1 MYIDFLSL
9 QDAHGNQFGQTV
21 KDKSQDYQLIVG
33 YQYQDNTVLRF
44 KRKLNTCDGEDL
56 AITVSHCKDSVW
68 NCISYISLWL
78 FLSANTKIWL
88 DVGVVLYIYRW
99 YIGCRRLY
107 DCELCNNLGASR
119 VLVGY
124 VQMAAIEYHSCKA

>member
-56 AITVSHCKDSVW
+56 AITVSL
-68 NCISYISLWL
+68 SLKL
-78 FLSANTKIWL
+78 HYLHIFMTFLSANTKIWL
-88 DVGVVLYIYRW
+88 DVGVVLYIYR
-99 YIGCRRLY
+99 
-107 DCELCNNLGASR
+107 
-119 VLVGY
+119 
-124 VQMAAIEYHSCKA
+124 

>member
-56 AITVSHCKDSVW
+56 AITVSL
-68 NCISYISLWL
+68 SLKL
-78 FLSANTKIWL
+78 HYLHIFMTFSFCQYKIWI
-88 DVGVVLYIYRW
+88 DVGVVLYIYR
-99 YIGCRRLY
+99 
-107 DCELCNNLGASR
+107 
-119 VLVGY
+119 
-124 VQMAAIEYHSCKA
+124 